1 MDAPES
7 DIRPGMSPGESHG
20 SGGSFRLSTASG
32 FGGFLENEYLTKQ
45 KITRRYSF
53 SFRQAKQIGR
63 AHV

>member
-45 KITRRYSF
+45 KITRRD
-53 SFRQAKQIGR
+53 RK